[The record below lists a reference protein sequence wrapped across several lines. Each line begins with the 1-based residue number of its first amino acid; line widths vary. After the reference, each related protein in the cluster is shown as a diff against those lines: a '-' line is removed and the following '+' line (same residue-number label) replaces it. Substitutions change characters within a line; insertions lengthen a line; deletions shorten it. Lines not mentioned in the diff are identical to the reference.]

1 MHLHPTLAVL
11 AFASLFPWARTSLG
25 DVQEAQNGS
34 NGYFPSPEALM
45 GDLPCVSGKTCR
57 VERIRNVSTHAGM
70 KVVETIRIRE
80 PPTAYLTNPDVS
92 LECFRQ
98 DHWLIRGSGLSPVL
112 LVSDCLQQDRPGQP
126 GASATEIAGDDLLF
140 RYFDAGESSCLIREV
155 GIHLRTLQI
164 FKEIESDGVLVPR
177 RYGYAINP
185 ASRRTIRLPR
195 GKGVAGSPLIA
206 IDGLAT
212 LDKETSLASV
222 VTSTS
227 ASTPAVGGPPCV
239 GAGTC
244 RVKRTW
250 DVPKCA
256 GMKIADTRFTM
267 GPFQPD
273 GDFECVAR
281 AYWLVRGADASPV
294 LLTEDCE
301 SQTSS
306 ATTGTATL
314 QIDRCDILF
323 NYIEYTYDDGCL
335 LREVGIHLNSLRV
348 FREAERDGI
357 VRNGECKS
365 RTSRRR
371 TIRLPRGKGDSESP
385 LVEIDGLNLLD
396 PVIKP

>member
-25 DVQEAQNGS
+25 DVQEAQDES
-34 NGYFPSPEALM
+34 NGYFPSPEAVM
-45 GDLPCVSGKTCR
+45 GDLPCVRGKTCR
-57 VERIRNVSTHAGM
+57 VERIRNVSTHPGM

-80 PPTAYLTNPDVS
+80 SPTAYLTIPDAG

-98 DHWLIRGSGLSPVL
+98 DHWLIRGNGLSPVL

-155 GIHLRTLQI
+155 GIHLHTLQI

-177 RYGYAINP
+177 RHGYAINP
-185 ASRRTIRLPR
+185 ASSRAIRLPLGR
-195 GKGVAGSPLIA
+195 GVEGSPLVF
-206 IDGLAT
+206 IDGPAT
-212 LDKETSLASV
+212 LDKETRLASV
-222 VTSTS
+222 VTSTV
-227 ASTPAVGGPPCV
+227 ASTPAVGEPPCV

-244 RVKRTW
+244 RIKRTW

-256 GMKIADTRFTM
+256 GMKVVDTRFTM

-273 GDFECVAR
+273 GDFECLER
-281 AYWLVRGADASPV
+281 AYWLVRGADAPPV
-294 LLTEDCE
+294 LLAEDCE
-301 SQTSS
+301 DQTSS
-306 ATTGTATL
+306 ATTGTSTI
-314 QIDRCDILF
+314 QIDRCNILF
-323 NYIEYTYDDGCL
+323 KYMEYTYDHGCL
-335 LREVGIHLNSLRV
+335 LRDVGIDLRSLLV
-348 FREAERDGI
+348 FKEAERDGT
-357 VRNGECKS
+357 VRNGGCRS

-385 LVEIDGLNLLD
+385 LVEIDGPNLLD
-396 PVIKP
+396 TR